1 MKKRELEISTFRFI
15 SEVRIVID
23 NLEREAVTHNYKEF
37 IWDALKSRLKGDN
50 NMKWIVK
57 EMNSIDEFID
67 REEVKEFIKKGS
79 LNQII

>member
-23 NLEREAVTHNYKEF
+23 NLERGTAAHNYKEF

-57 EMNSIDEFID
+57 EMNSIDEFIE
-67 REEVKEFIKKGS
+67 REEVKEFIKTGS